1 MNIFLCLLF
10 NLLQTIIVKEEIML
24 VKNVMSSP
32 AICVDEKTSI
42 KEVVEIMDKENLGF
56 LPITKN
62 DHLIGV
68 ITDRDILLRS
78 RGHKSNT
85 KISKIMTNENLYTI
99 PENAT
104 LEEAG
109 KIMSKYKIRR
119 LVVVNSDYIQ
129 GVITSKDLLNDESLL
144 PYITQTYTNLYY

>member
-1 MNIFLCLLF
+1 
-10 NLLQTIIVKEEIML
+10 ML

-42 KEVVEIMDKENLGF
+42 KEVIEIMDKEDLGF

-78 RGHKSNT
+78 RGHKSNA

-99 PENAT
+99 TENST

-109 KIMSKYKIRR
+109 KIMSKYKVRR

-129 GVITSKDLLNDESLL
+129 GVITSKDLLKDESLI
-144 PYITQTYTNLYY
+144 PYIKQTYNHSYY